1 MQPIKIAVVGVGK
14 IARDQ
19 HLPSIAG
26 NPGYALVAA
35 ASRHGSVE
43 GIRNFTT
50 IEDMLEAV
58 PEIEAV
64 SLCMPPRVR
73 FEAAHAALS
82 AGKHVFLEKPPGATL
97 SEVAILEA
105 LAERKGVTL
114 FTSWHSR
121 FAPMVDRARAHLADK
136 TIRRVEI
143 FWHEDVRRWHPNQ
156 SWIWEAGGLGVF
168 DPGINALSI
177 LTEIVPGHIMVE
189 KSVLEFPEN
198 KKQPIAASIAMRT
211 VEGAPISA
219 EFDWRQEG
227 PQTWDITVQ
236 TNAGALRLSKGGSE
250 LYIGGE
256 EKASGP
262 DREYAGI
269 YERFAKLIRSRQ
281 SDTDYQPLRI
291 VADSFL
297 CGERKVVAHFED

>member
-43 GIRNFTT
+43 GIRNFIT

-177 LTEIVPGHIMVE
+177 LTHILPEPVFVTGATFE
-189 KSVLEFPEN
+189 VPEN
-198 KKQPIAASIAMRT
+198 REAPIAAKIAFGSASGMV
-211 VEGAPISA
+211 VEADM
-219 EFDWRQEG
+219 DWRLPGDRWDFVIETTEG
-227 PQTWDITVQ
+227 EVVLG
-236 TNAGALRLSKGGSE
+236 NGGARLT
-250 LYIGGE
+250 IGGVSQE
-256 EKASGP
+256 DEREK
-262 DREYAGI
+262 EYPTL
-269 YERFAKLIRSRQ
+269 YERFHSLVTAGRS
-281 SDTDYQPLRI
+281 DVDVAPLRHI
-291 VADSFL
+291 ADIFMLGS
-297 CGERKVVAHFED
+297 RKTVEAFYD